1 MRILAVQ
8 ETDWIDRNP
17 ILHHRMLEALSRN
30 GHEVKVVDFEISWRQ
45 RGWRPL
51 WQRRREMLHAQRFF
65 DDATVTVVRPAMLRI
80 PGLGRPSWLVANW
93 AELARQFETFRP
105 DVVVAY
111 SISNAY
117 LALHLARRYGVPFVY
132 HLLDALHTLVEPP
145 LLRPIA
151 REVEQRVLRS
161 ADRII
166 VVNTHLKS
174 YAVELG
180 ADASRLNVIPMGVT
194 IGRDPDVD
202 GEAIRAAL
210 DLSESDFVLLFVG
223 WLYTFSGLREL
234 VIDLDR
240 QRDRLPN
247 VKLLVVGDG
256 DLLPELRRLRGELGL
271 EERLILTG
279 RRPRDEMAGY
289 IAAADICLL
298 PAHRNVTMEHIVPAK
313 IIEYMEQ
320 GKPVIATRLPGL
332 EAEFGT
338 LPGML
343 YVDTPGEV
351 LDRVRALLSGSVSA
365 RLMAARLGESC
376 FQFMQR
382 REDWDTVTARFETV
396 LRDAVLEATGPPLLP
411 EG

>member
-17 ILHHRMLEALSRN
+17 ILHHRMLEALSTL
-30 GHEVKVVDFEISWRQ
+30 GHEVRVVDFEILWRQ
-45 RGWRPL
+45 RGWLPL
-51 WQRRREMLHAQRFF
+51 WQRRREIYHVHRFF
-65 DDATVTVVRPAMLRI
+65 DDTNVTVIRPAMLRI
-80 PGLGRPSWLVANW
+80 PGLGRPSWLGANW
-93 AELARQFETFRP
+93 AELSQQFDSFRP

-117 LALHLARRYGVPFVY
+117 LALLLARKYRVPFVY

-151 REVEQRVLRS
+151 RAVEQRVLGS

-180 ADASRLNVIPMGVT
+180 ADASRLDVIPMGVT
-194 IGRDPDVD
+194 VSRDPGVD
-202 GEAIRAAL
+202 GETIRAAL
-210 DLSESDFVLLFVG
+210 NLSESDFVLLFVG

-234 VIDLDR
+234 VIELGR
-240 QRDRLPN
+240 QKVGLPD
-247 VKLLVVGDG
+247 VKLLIVGDG
-256 DLLPELRRLRGELGL
+256 DLLPELHRLRAELDL
-271 EERLILTG
+271 EDCLILTG
-279 RRPRDEMAGY
+279 RRPRQEMAGY
-289 IAAADICLL
+289 IAAADMCLL

-338 LPGML
+338 LPGMH
-343 YVDTPGEV
+343 YVDTPGQV

-365 RLMAARLGESC
+365 RLTAAQLGESC

-396 LRDAVLEATGPPLLP
+396 LSDAVREATGPALLP
-411 EG
+411 ES